1 LIKKAPGRS
10 FFVEEQTT
18 KNKLTAN
25 IYGHK
30 YTIMG
35 DATPDYLE
43 KVANYVNTKMN
54 EIGKKRPIL
63 DTTRIS
69 VLTAINIADEY
80 FRLKEDYDALLRK
93 LEEQTKE

>member
-1 LIKKAPGRS
+1 
-10 FFVEEQTT
+10 VEEQS

-35 DATPDYLE
+35 DATPDHLE

-80 FRLKEDYDALLRK
+80 FRLKEEYDALLRE
-93 LEEQTKE
+93 LDEQTKE